1 MLHFAPR
8 YGIVSPCLTWGLRPR
23 RAVTV
28 RRPANDN
35 GAALPGTREG
45 ANDHGV
51 HEDALLA
58 AALRLFAAHGL
69 SAARRACEAAEIAA
83 ASGDMVGAKWWIA
96 VCASLDSAMA
106 RDCAARAM
114 PQR

>member
-58 AALRLFAAHGL
+58 AALRLLQRGLIDTETLIHATYALDDAMPAFAASHKAL
-69 SAARRACEAAEIAA
+69 KVLFQ
-83 ASGDMVGAKWWIA
+83 M
-96 VCASLDSAMA
+96 
-106 RDCAARAM
+106 
-114 PQR
+114 